1 MFKRFIGGILVK
13 DKGKTADKT
22 EHAGWT
28 KQKERGK
35 EGSLGRRRL
44 RLPWPGQQRV
54 PEEGQR
60 QEESLV
66 GQE

>member
-1 MFKRFIGGILVK
+1 MK
-13 DKGKTADKT
+13 DKGKQAGKT
-22 EHAGWT
+22 EHADLP

-35 EGSLGRRRL
+35 EGSLGRRCL

-54 PEEGQR
+54 PEEGHR
-60 QEESLV
+60 QGESLV